1 VLRDLMKRLFDLL
14 VASLLLIG
22 LLPLWLVIVIA
33 IRIDSPG
40 PILFRQ
46 QRLTKGGR
54 PFTMLK
60 FRTMIDGAEHMHT
73 GLFSYEGDPR
83 ITRVGSILRKTSLD
97 ELPQL
102 LNVLRGDMSIV
113 GPRPPVI
120 YELGDYDSLSE
131 EYKKRF
137 SVLPGI
143 TGLAQVSGR
152 NELDWDEKVRF
163 DNLYVELLQKRGV
176 FEDLRIV
183 ALTVLRVLK
192 MKGIVEPRRGQRDSR
207 SDEEVAAEEA
217 VKVIARA
224 RARDR

>member
-1 VLRDLMKRLFDLL
+1 MLRDLMKRLFDLL

>member
-83 ITRVGSILRKTSLD
+83 ITRVGSILRRTSLD